1 MTPVETRV
9 PISEQIFGHNKAPL
23 DDVLATDFKD
33 LADRVDDAVKKI
45 NKRPP
50 KVKDDADFASVGHLV
65 LDARKLT
72 SELDETRKGETD
84 PMFKAQREIKA
95 YFDALSDKLAAA
107 LKPHQ
112 AAADDYTRE
121 KAAADRRKKEEEAK
135 KLREKE
141 EAERAKAETLTGAA
155 AARAEGRAE
164 VLAGQAE
171 AAESAASHGAASAV
185 RTKVGGGGVATATT
199 KWTFAIDDY
208 DALIA
213 PVGPLGPFI
222 NRDAIETAIRSIV
235 RIQKGNT
242 RLPGVRVFPD
252 TKASFR

>member
-1 MTPVETRV
+1 METRV

-23 DDVLATDFKD
+23 AEVLAKDFKE
-33 LADRVDDAVKKI
+33 LASRVDAAVAKI
-45 NKRPP
+45 GKRPA
-50 KVKDDADFASVGHLV
+50 KVKDEIDFAAVGQLV
-65 LDARKLT
+65 LDARNLAKEIEET
-72 SELDETRKGETD
+72 RTDETGPLFR
-84 PMFKAQREIKA
+84 AQKEIKA
-95 YFDALSDKLAAA
+95 HFDALAAKLTTA
-107 LKPHQ
+107 LVPHQ
-112 AAADDYTRE
+112 TAADDYTRE
-121 KAAADRRKKEEEAK
+121 KVAAERRKKEEEAK

-141 EAERAKAETLTGAA
+141 DAERAKAETLTGAA

-171 AAESAASHGAASAV
+171 AAESAAGQRAADAV

-199 KWTFAIDDY
+199 KWAFAIDDY
-208 DALIA
+208 SALIA
-213 PVGPLGPFI
+213 PMGPLGPFI

-235 RIQKGNT
+235 RIQKGDT